1 MKITNTQPG
10 PRGINTVNG
19 PVLVD
24 PRQTVD
30 VNIYA
35 REQKHLEASGWF
47 EINGDFTA
55 NPGEAHTA
63 AEGTRDENGDT
74 PDMATMRRQFDASY
88 ADITSQLQTST
99 AEVEKL
105 TAELATANAEISK
118 LKQSQAP
125 ASLKAEHH
133 GGGKFNIT
141 QGEAVLAQGLS
152 KADADAFNAMSD
164 AEKAAY
170 VKESKPA

>member
-1 MKITNTQPG
+1 MAKVVAPG
-10 PRGINTVNG
+10 LDIEKADWDKVKDH
-19 PVLVD
+19 PVIKAMIDDETLV
-24 PRQTVD
+24 VD
-30 VNIYA
+30 GKS
-35 REQKHLEASGWF
+35 RK
-47 EINGDFTA
+47 
-55 NPGEAHTA
+55 A
-63 AEGTRDENGDT
+63 ADRDRDENGDT
-74 PDMATMRRQFDASY
+74 PEMAVMRSQFDASY
-88 ADITSQLQTST
+88 ADITSRFQTST

-105 TAELATANAEISK
+105 TTDLATANAEISK

-125 ASLKAEHH
+125 ATLKAEHH

-170 VKESKPA
+170 VKESKPT